1 MTISLLVLSVLP
13 FQIWVMLFPEKAKKL
28 WTSQM
33 TDENIFKHA
42 AFHIFAA
49 LLILSFAGLSFKL
62 KWENTLSFIGLLSF
76 LKGIFFL
83 FCPDCA
89 KTIMKKVMNAS
100 FQGAVFF
107 TLLVDVALI
116 YIDTKLI

>member
-1 MTISLLVLSVLP
+1 MTISLLVLSILP
-13 FQIWVMLFPEKAKKL
+13 FQIWMMLFPEKAKKL
-28 WTSQM
+28 LSSQM
-33 TDENIFKHA
+33 TDENLFKHA

-49 LLILSFAGLSFKL
+49 LIILSFAGLNFEF

-76 LKGIFFL
+76 LKGLFFL

-89 KTIMKKVMNAS
+89 KALMKKVITAS

-107 TLLVDVALI
+107 SILVNVALI